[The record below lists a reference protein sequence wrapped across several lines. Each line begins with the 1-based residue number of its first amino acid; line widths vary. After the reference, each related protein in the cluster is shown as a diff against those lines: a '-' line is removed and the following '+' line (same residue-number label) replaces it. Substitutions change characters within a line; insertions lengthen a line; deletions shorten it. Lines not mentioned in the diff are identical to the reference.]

1 MLLFRAMTTK
11 NFRPVRTSLLRRK
24 ALLVSRS
31 NRDLEVQTPR
41 KPRRLAVCPAAL
53 LTVLALARPALA
65 ELPIPKD
72 PAWTPVR
79 DGVYLQEIEGR
90 LETKEPLLAAAVLG
104 KVLYVGNER
113 GVLRLEGDALVSA
126 GGPGGRVARLQA
138 LDGALYAF
146 GEKGLWQYRGNA
158 WKKLAE
164 GAVTDGCVHLGEVV
178 FAARNR
184 LYRLDGDKLSELE
197 ATAAQ
202 PILGVASYAET
213 LYVRHAKRIGF
224 LSRGTINYTD
234 VQDWG
239 HLPLGSTTRDMM
251 AFGRQL
257 LVPTDKG
264 VAALRGMS
272 WHTITGEEGLC
283 YEDTTCVAKGFE
295 KNDFWVG
302 TTRGAIRSVNG
313 EYQFFGYQR
322 WIPHDKVNAIA
333 CGDRVVYIATDGG
346 LGIITYEPYTLQK
359 KAEWYERWIE
369 EWGMRRVG
377 FVCSL
382 VWDAGRNE
390 WVRFISDNDGGWAAH
405 LLNGFGFKYA
415 VTKDPKVREQAVEIF
430 RTLRWCE
437 QVSGIPGF
445 PARSVATVGE
455 PSLLAETGS
464 AGLPSEWN
472 PTPDGKWLWKG
483 DTSSDEVDSH
493 VQSTMIFYELAAQ
506 GKEREAAQ
514 EHLRRVIGH
523 IIDHGWFLAD
533 VDGKPTRWARWDPEY
548 LQRPYGY
555 DARGLN
561 GMEALAM
568 TEAAFALTGDEKF
581 KRGKQQLLEWGYH
594 NEVLRQK
601 LVFPEVTHF
610 DDRLAWLA
618 YHPLL
623 TYERDPQLRSVYRRS
638 LERSWEIKRVENMVW
653 FNYIYGALTGNDID
667 NERCLRNL
675 REWPLDCRRYSYVNS
690 HRSDLQGPRGYV
702 NYVSDWKCRSARD
715 IGPARWDHDFMQLDG
730 GNGGKTVGDP
740 SGFIDAYWMARYYG
754 MILPPD
760 VNDSRLLTVEQRA
773 RTLGAKPYQGPPRPD
788 VGF

>member
-1 MLLFRAMTTK
+1 MIAKTMRI
-11 NFRPVRTSLLRRK
+11 RERRGK
-24 ALLVSRS
+24 SPAASTPNPDPALAALG
-31 NRDLEVQTPR
+31 
-41 KPRRLAVCPAAL
+41 KIRRLAVGAVAL
-53 LTVLALARPALA
+53 LTVLDLARPALA
-65 ELPIPKD
+65 ELPIPKN
-72 PAWTPVR
+72 PAWTPVQ
-79 DGVYLQEIEGR
+79 DEVYLQEIEGR

-104 KVLYVGNER
+104 KVLYVGNAR
-113 GVLRLEGDALVSA
+113 GVQRLEGDVLVPA
-126 GGPGGRVARLQA
+126 GGPEGRIARLMV
-138 LDGALYAF
+138 LDGTLYVIAE
-146 GEKGLWQYRGNA
+146 GSLWQYRGDT
-158 WKKLAE
+158 WRKLAD
-164 GAVTDGCVHLGEVV
+164 GAFTDGCLHLGEVI
-178 FAARNR
+178 FAGRNR
-184 LYRLDGDKLSELE
+184 LHRLDGDKLTELP
-197 ATAAQ
+197 ATAAE

-213 LYVRHAKRIGF
+213 LYLRHAKSIDF
-224 LSRGTINYTD
+224 LSGEEINYTE
-234 VQDWG
+234 VRDWG
-239 HLPLGSTTRDMM
+239 RLPHHSTTRDMM

-264 VAALRGMS
+264 VAVLRGMS
-272 WHTITGEEGLC
+272 WHNITGEEGLC
-283 YEDTTCVAKGFE
+283 YEDTTCVARGFE
-295 KNDFWVG
+295 KDDFWVG
-302 TTRGAIRSVNG
+302 TTRGAIRRLNG
-313 EYQFFGYQR
+313 EYQYFGYQR

-359 KAEWYERWIE
+359 KAEAYERWIE

-377 FVCSL
+377 FISTL
-382 VWDAGRNE
+382 NWDAGRKE
-390 WVRFISDNDGGWAAH
+390 WIRFISDNDGGWVAH
-405 LLNGFGFKYA
+405 LLNAFSFKYA

-455 PSLLAETGS
+455 PSNLATTGS

-493 VQSTMIFYELAAQ
+493 IQSTVIFYELAAE
-506 GKEREAAQ
+506 GKAREAAQ
-514 EHLRRVIGH
+514 EHLRRVVGH
-523 IIDHGWFLAD
+523 IIDHGWVLAD

-561 GMEALAM
+561 GLEALAM
-568 TEAAFALTGDEKF
+568 TEAAIALTGDEKF
-581 KRGKQQLLEWGYH
+581 KRGKQQLLDWGYH
-594 NEVLRQK
+594 QEVLRQK

-623 TYERDPQLRSVYRRS
+623 TYEREPQLRSIYRRS
-638 LERSWEIKRVENMVW
+638 LERSWEVKRVENMVW
-653 FNYIYGALTGNDID
+653 FNYIYGALTGNDMD
-667 NERCLRNL
+667 NERCLKNL
-675 REWPLDCRRYSYVNS
+675 RAWPLDCRSYTYVNS
-690 HRSDLQGPRGYV
+690 HRADLQVPRGYV
-702 NYVSDWKCRSARD
+702 NYIGDWKCMTARD

-730 GNGGKTVGDP
+730 GSGGQAVGDP
-740 SGFIDAYWMARYYG
+740 SGFIDAYWMGRYYG

-760 VNDSRLLTVEQRA
+760 TNDRRLLTVETRG
-773 RTLGAKPYQGPPRPD
+773 RTLGAKPYAGPARPD